1 MYDEKIF
8 YDSDCLIC
16 FLIVDQCEI
25 LQKLFSKVIVPSIVQ
40 KEILSLRLNPRIKYN
55 FQRLIQMN
63 FVEVR
68 TMKTHSVEH
77 RIFLKI
83 LEKYS
88 FVGPGEAATIA
99 LACQNNGVVASNNLL
114 DVRGLVEDY
123 DLNLITTAFIMAKAY
138 ENGIKTRKELDE
150 IWKDMLDNGRKRSL
164 PNFKSFTDYYE
175 RQYIEDSFFMGLN

>member
-1 MYDEKIF
+1 
-8 YDSDCLIC
+8 
-16 FLIVDQCEI
+16 
-25 LQKLFSKVIVPSIVQ
+25 
-40 KEILSLRLNPRIKYN
+40 
-55 FQRLIQMN
+55 MN

-150 IWKDMLDNGRKRSL
+150 IGKYAR
-164 PNFKSFTDYYE
+164 
-175 RQYIEDSFFMGLN
+175 

>member
-88 FVGPGEAATIA
+88 FV
-99 LACQNNGVVASNNLL
+99 
-114 DVRGLVEDY
+114 
-123 DLNLITTAFIMAKAY
+123 
-138 ENGIKTRKELDE
+138 
-150 IWKDMLDNGRKRSL
+150 
-164 PNFKSFTDYYE
+164 
-175 RQYIEDSFFMGLN
+175 